1 MLSFAGEKNYPYPD
15 FKPFTVGELKQHL
28 ALYVVNGLCP
38 SPQAEMKFQPQSVDP
53 LNGNDFIFRSFVSNA
68 ERRHRHFKAFFT
80 MQDPRLIVPDRNKEP
95 NWKVSPLLHHMN
107 YVNVRAWK
115 L

>member
-15 FKPFTVGELKQHL
+15 FKPFTVSELKQHL

-38 SPQAEMKFQPQSVDP
+38 SPRAEMKFQPQSIDP
-53 LNGNDFIFRSFVSNA
+53 INGNDFIFRSFVSNA

-80 MQDPRLIVPDRNKEP
+80 MQDPRLIVPDRDKEP
-95 NWKVSPLLHHMN
+95 TGK
-107 YVNVRAWK
+107 
-115 L
+115 